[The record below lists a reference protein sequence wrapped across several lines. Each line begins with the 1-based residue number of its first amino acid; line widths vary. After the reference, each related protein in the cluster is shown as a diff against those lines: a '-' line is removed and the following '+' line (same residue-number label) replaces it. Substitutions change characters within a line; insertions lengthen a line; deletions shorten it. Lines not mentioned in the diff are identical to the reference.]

1 MVNNIQYTIF
11 TILTLTMLFSLSIR
25 NVSVPEAMAVNPQSL
40 QEVQTHLTEVKKSLD
55 NNDIESAKMHLNVAM
70 EQLTQLQNKA
80 SEMKSSSGGMSGNT
94 TTS

>member
-1 MVNNIQYTIF
+1 
-11 TILTLTMLFSLSIR
+11 
-25 NVSVPEAMAVNPQSL
+25 
-40 QEVQTHLTEVKKSLD
+40 
-55 NNDIESAKMHLNVAM
+55 MHLNVAM